1 MSRTYQRLIN
11 GDARDLSFLDDESIH
26 LVVTSPPYWNLKQY
40 NENPRQLGHIEDY
53 EAFLVEIEKVWPLIC
68 DYLIASKFDIKM
80 IRNIFPIGDIVRGP
94 HMTYA
99 EDGRFG
105 VTVVMDPKGTSS
117 MAFTSDGEGCGLG
130 APCSVEAPPVEA
142 AENLQFSQV
151 VDAHLDDVLVDFN
164 ARREMWGAK

>member
-1 MSRTYQRLIN
+1 VGKQPRVVKRELKEMKSIVLLILAALALPTVA
-11 GDARDLSFLDDESIH
+11 DACCGGGVDGIGG
-26 LVVTSPPYWNLKQY
+26 P
-40 NENPRQLGHIEDY
+40 
-53 EAFLVEIEKVWPLIC
+53 
-68 DYLIASKFDIKM
+68 KM
-80 IRNIFPIGDIVRGP
+80 IKNICPVGDIVRGP

-105 VTVVMDPKGTSS
+105 VTVVVDPKGTSS
-117 MAFTSDGEGCGLG
+117 MAFTSGGEGCALG